1 MLTLCMTNFVLK
13 RLGSKS
19 GRQRGA
25 MPVQVAF
32 TKDVFPFLD
41 RMVLFL
47 SSKGLSVFCFFLF
60 YQGLSSAFDF
70 SPSRDFS
77 KSIELTRLNFFKC
90 AMSTK
95 YANNMKNDSLS
106 EAVPSPR

>member
-13 RLGSKS
+13 RLRSKS

-25 MPVQVAF
+25 LPVQVAF

-47 SSKGLSVFCFFLF
+47 SSKGLFVFGFFLF
-60 YQGLSSAFDF
+60 
-70 SPSRDFS
+70 
-77 KSIELTRLNFFKC
+77 
-90 AMSTK
+90 TK
-95 YANNMKNDSLS
+95 GFLLLLIF
-106 EAVPSPR
+106 PRAEIFPKA

>member
-1 MLTLCMTNFVLK
+1 MTNFVLK
-13 RLGSKS
+13 RLRSKS

-25 MPVQVAF
+25 LPVQVAF

-47 SSKGLSVFCFFLF
+47 SSKGLFFFLF
-60 YQGLSSAFDF
+60 FVFYQAFSSAFNF
-70 SPSRDFS
+70 SSSRDFS
-77 KSIELTRLNFFKC
+77 KSLELPRVNFFKC

-95 YANNMKNDSLS
+95 YANNMKTI
-106 EAVPSPR
+106 A

>member
-13 RLGSKS
+13 RLRSKS

-25 MPVQVAF
+25 LPVQVTF

-47 SSKGLSVFCFFLF
+47 SSKGLLVFFF
-60 YQGLSSAFDF
+60 Y
-70 SPSRDFS
+70 
-77 KSIELTRLNFFKC
+77 FF
-90 AMSTK
+90 TK
-95 YANNMKNDSLS
+95 GFLLLLIF
-106 EAVPSPR
+106 PRAEIFLKV

>member
-1 MLTLCMTNFVLK
+1 MTNFVLK

-25 MPVQVAF
+25 LPVQVAF

-47 SSKGLSVFCFFLF
+47 SSKGLLVFCFFLF

-70 SPSRDFS
+70 SRAEIFP
-77 KSIELTRLNFFKC
+77 K
-90 AMSTK
+90 A
-95 YANNMKNDSLS
+95 
-106 EAVPSPR
+106 